1 MTSSRR
7 LPFVFLGIDLIST
20 LVVFVVLGSLR
31 GIEINPAYLCSVLA
45 APFLTIL
52 LSLSLIDGYKARAN
66 MLSVDYASQHTIA
79 MFMAMI
85 LTLLMTYVAITT
97 SFALQGS
104 RLVIIG
110 SFLALMPLTL
120 GFRRLVQYSR
130 SLKHWNRSIL
140 YLGDRQGWDLFKAD
154 YQLHRTSNPLLF
166 CDIDPLSSSYWEA
179 SDSLPL
185 EIVLQDVRSGSLEI
199 EAIVIQEDR
208 SYLNPDTEQQ
218 LVQLYFSGI
227 PTFTLEL
234 FHQTYWRKFPLNRL
248 NKSWLFSEGF
258 HIAREPVVRQ
268 VKRLTDILAASLGLL
283 VVSPL
288 LLPAACAIWLEDR
301 GPVFFR
307 QSRIGRNDKPFSIL
321 KLRTMYRDQ
330 RLTAGDGR
338 YTQKN
343 DPRITRVG
351 RFLRSSRLDEF
362 PQLWNVL
369 KGEMSL
375 IGPRAEW
382 DLLVTGYEIEIP
394 HYRFRHLVKP
404 GITGW
409 AQVNHPYGTGLDDT
423 RRKLEYDLYYIR
435 HYSLKLDATITLKT
449 LHVILFGKGQ

>member
-7 LPFVFLGIDLIST
+7 LPYLFLGIDLVST

-31 GIEINPAYLCSVLA
+31 GIDVGLEYVGGVLG
-45 APFLTIL
+45 APFLFIV

-79 MFMAMI
+79 MFMAMLGTF
-85 LTLLMTYVAITT
+85 LTTYVAITS
-97 SFALQGS
+97 SFALHGS
-104 RLVIIG
+104 RLVIVG

-120 GFRRLVQYSR
+120 GFRRLVQYRR

-140 YLGDRQGWDLFKAD
+140 YLGDREGWELFKAD
-154 YQLHRTSNPLLF
+154 YQLHRTTNPLLF
-166 CDIDPLSSSYWEA
+166 CDIDPLSSSLYEA

-185 EIVLQDVRSGSLEI
+185 EIVLEDVTNGSLEV
-199 EAIVIQEDR
+199 EAIVLQEDR
-208 SYLNPDTEQQ
+208 SYLNPETEKR

-227 PTFTLEL
+227 STYTLEL

-248 NKSWLFSEGF
+248 NKSWLFREGF

-268 VKRLTDILAASLGLL
+268 VKRLTDILAALVGLL
-283 VVSPL
+283 LISPL
-288 LLPAACAIWLEDR
+288 LLLAALAIWLEDR
-301 GPVFFR
+301 GPVFFS
-307 QSRIGRNDKPFSIL
+307 QNRIGKDDKAFPIL
-321 KLRTMYRDQ
+321 KLRTMHTQGRTDG
-330 RLTAGDGR
+330 ADGR

-351 RFLRSSRLDEF
+351 RLLRSSRLDEF

-369 KGEMSL
+369 RGEMSL

-382 DLLVTGYEIEIP
+382 DLLVSGYELEIP

-435 HYSLKLDATITLKT
+435 HYSLKLDATIVLKT

>member
-7 LPFVFLGIDLIST
+7 LPLVFFGIDLIST
-20 LVVFVVLGSLR
+20 LVVFAALGSLR
-31 GIEINPAYLCSVLA
+31 GIDISLNYLGGVLT
-45 APFLTIL
+45 APFLFIV
-52 LSLSLIDGYKARAN
+52 LSLSLIDGYKAREN

-79 MFMAMI
+79 MFMAMLGTF
-85 LTLLMTYVAITT
+85 LTTYVAITS

-104 RLVIIG
+104 RLVIVG

-120 GFRRLVQYSR
+120 GFRRLLQYRR

-140 YLGDRQGWDLFKAD
+140 YLGDREGWDHFKAD
-154 YQLHRTSNPLLF
+154 YQTHRTSNPLLF
-166 CDIDPLSSSYWEA
+166 CDIDPLSASLYEA

-185 EIVLQDVRSGSLEI
+185 NMVLEDISSGSLEV
-199 EAIVIQEDR
+199 EAIVIQEER
-208 SYLNPDTEQQ
+208 SYLNPDTEKQ
-218 LVQLYFSGI
+218 LIQLYFSGI
-227 PTFTLEL
+227 ATFTLEL
-234 FHQTYWRKFPLNRL
+234 FHQTYWRKFPLDRL
-248 NKSWLFSEGF
+248 NKSWLFREGF

-268 VKRLTDILAASLGLL
+268 VKRLTDILAALVGLIL
-283 VVSPL
+283 ISPL
-288 LLPAACAIWLEDR
+288 LLLAACAIWLEDQ

-307 QSRIGRNDKPFSIL
+307 QNRVGKDEKLFSIL
-321 KLRTMYRDQ
+321 KLRTMHNKGRE
-330 RLTAGDGR
+330 AGSDDK

-351 RFLRSSRLDEF
+351 RLLRASRLDEF

-369 KGEMSL
+369 CGEMSL

-382 DLLVTGYEIEIP
+382 DLLTASYELEIP

-423 RRKLEYDLYYIR
+423 RKKLEYDLYYIR
-435 HYSLKLDATITLKT
+435 HYSLKLDATIVLKT